1 MPARERGDAVRLRQG
16 VPGTVGLARPRGA
29 SAGSAGG
36 LTLSEPSGKWVI
48 AAAVLGSGVAAL
60 DATVVNIALPALG
73 RDLHAEFDGLQWTI
87 NGYTLTL
94 AALILLGGSL
104 GVRYGRRRMFVLG
117 TLWFAVASAL
127 CALAP
132 SIEVLVAARALE
144 GVGGALLTPGSLAM
158 IQASFGEQDRGR
170 AIGAW
175 SGFGGVASAIGPF
188 VGGYLVAGPGWRWV
202 FLVNLPL
209 ALVVVAIA
217 LRHVPESRDPQAATH
232 LDVRGAVLG
241 AIGLGGV
248 TYALIAA
255 GGGWSAGVW
264 LSLVLGV
271 VALFAFVLNERRSPY
286 PMLPPAMFANQQFT
300 AANLVTFVVYAA
312 LGGLFFFLVVDLQV
326 VAGFSPLLA
335 GSALLPVT
343 VIMLALSARAGALAA
358 RIGPR
363 LPMTL
368 GPLVATCGV
377 LLLLRIRPGASYLL
391 DVLPPVAVLG
401 LGLALIVA
409 PLTTTVLA
417 AVEAQHAGVASGVN
431 NAVARAAGLLAVAV
445 LPLVAGISGE
455 DYQDP
460 RAFADGFRTAMIACA
475 ALLASGGVLAGLTVR
490 GPASVRVAEPA
501 ARRRYCAIDG
511 PPLQPRVVAGSR
523 GP

>member
-1 MPARERGDAVRLRQG
+1 M
-16 VPGTVGLARPRGA
+16 
-29 SAGSAGG
+29 
-36 LTLSEPSGKWVI
+36 
-48 AAAVLGSGVAAL
+48 LGSGVAAL

-73 RDLHAEFDGLQWTI
+73 TDLHAEFDGLQWTI
-87 NGYTLTL
+87 NGYTLSL

-104 GVRYGRRRMFVLG
+104 GDRYGRRRIFVLG
-117 TLWFAVASAL
+117 TVWFAVASAL

-132 SIEVLVAARALE
+132 SIEILVAARALE
-144 GVGGALLTPGSLAM
+144 GVGGALLTPGSLAL

-175 SGFGGVASAIGPF
+175 SGFGGIASAIGPF

-202 FLVNLPL
+202 FLINLPL

-217 LRHVPESRDPQAATH
+217 LRHVPESRDPQAATATH
-232 LDVRGAVLG
+232 LDLLGALLG

-255 GGGWSAGVW
+255 GGGWSTGAW
-264 LSLVLGV
+264 LSLLLGL
-271 VALFAFVLNERRSPY
+271 VALVAFVLNERHSPY
-286 PMLPPAMFANQQFT
+286 PMLPPGMFANRQFT
-300 AANLVTFVVYAA
+300 AANLVTFMVYAA
-312 LGGLFFFLVVDLQV
+312 LGGVFFFLVVDLQV

-343 VIMLALSARAGALAA
+343 LIMLALSARAGALAA
-358 RIGPR
+358 GIGPR

-368 GPLVATCGV
+368 GPLVAAGGV
-377 LLLLRIRPGASYLL
+377 LLLLRVRPGASYLG
-391 DVLPPVAVLG
+391 DVLPGVVVFG
-401 LGLALIVA
+401 LGLALLVA

-417 AVEAQHAGVASGVN
+417 TVAAQHAGIASGVN

-445 LPLVAGISGE
+445 LPLVAGVSGE
-455 DYQDP
+455 AYQDP
-460 RAFADGFRTAMIACA
+460 PAFADGFRVAMIACA
-475 ALLASGGVLAGLTVR
+475 ALLAMGGALAALTVR
-490 GPASVRVAEPA
+490 GPASMRVAGPA

-511 PPLQPRVVAGSR
+511 PPLQPRVLAGSR